1 MARLFTTLSQALRRE
16 EASSAQRVDLHRE
29 WDRMLANATSPAERD
44 EINAIFSRSL

>member
-1 MARLFTTLSQALRRE
+1 MARLFSTLSHALRRD
-16 EASSAQRVDLHRE
+16 EATSAHRVDVHRE